1 MSVQKRMG
9 YVKENTREIYEN
21 ILRNNEG
28 LNFRQGRVKPYQFE
42 DENFI
47 SNQMMG
53 QEAVDQELKNI
64 RGIGKRDEE
73 QNVRAEPVI
82 RSNNSPQVVEVSKPG
97 VSSNE
102 DENNTSSISPLKG
115 KKINSH
121 GRNVNN

>member
-1 MSVQKRMG
+1 MG

-73 QNVRAEPVI
+73 QNVRAEPVV

-115 KKINSH
+115 KKIN
-121 GRNVNN
+121 GRNFNN

>member
-73 QNVRAEPVI
+73 QNVRAEPVV

-115 KKINSH
+115 KKIN
-121 GRNVNN
+121 GRNFNN